1 MNANQGELQVYQNQ
15 DRATPMLNIYS
26 LKKDS
31 DSRTRNRFKIYET
44 ILKKCHHRIKV
55 ASTSHKS
62 ESYTFFVVPSYLV
75 GMPTFDLESCC
86 DYLIYQLSKNGF
98 QIIRLANTL
107 LFISWKHVKFD
118 VSKEREMNECIQ
130 FLNQKSSSI
139 SEIGSS
145 INPNQG
151 HLHRQ
156 DTQDTQDTQDAFGS
170 SNTSSLTDKNN
181 KNLSFRS
188 IHDAP
193 STEHFLML

>member
-1 MNANQGELQVYQNQ
+1 
-15 DRATPMLNIYS
+15 
-26 LKKDS
+26 
-31 DSRTRNRFKIYET
+31 
-44 ILKKCHHRIKV
+44 V

-86 DYLIYQLSKNGF
+86 DYLIHQLSRNGF
-98 QIIRLANTL
+98 QIVRLANTL

-130 FLNQKSSSI
+130 FLNQKSSSTP
-139 SEIGSS
+139 EIETTTHLHQD
-145 INPNQG
+145 N
-151 HLHRQ
+151 LHRQ
-156 DTQDTQDTQDAFGS
+156 DTQGLLGL
-170 SNTSSLTDKNN
+170 SNTSSSTDKNN
-181 KNLSFRS
+181 KNVSFRS